1 MKSHL
6 IKRFDVEVKGQ
17 CHVCGEILE
26 ETEFITLE
34 LNLTI
39 AQRSIGNQAIQHY
52 LEMNNLEFLKTSEY
66 TRNLTLHAELTS
78 TIKNLKN

>member
-26 ETEFITLE
+26 ETEFITSQLHKGLLE
-34 LNLTI
+34 TKLYNTI
-39 AQRSIGNQAIQHY
+39 WR
-52 LEMNNLEFLKTSEY
+52 
-66 TRNLTLHAELTS
+66 
-78 TIKNLKN
+78 

>member
-26 ETEFITLE
+26 ETEFIE
-34 LNLTI
+34 C
-39 AQRSIGNQAIQHY
+39 RRVHY
-52 LEMNNLEFLKTSEY
+52 LRVKPHNCTKVYWKPSY
-66 TRNLTLHAELTS
+66 TTLFGDEQFR
-78 TIKNLKN
+78 IFKNLGVY